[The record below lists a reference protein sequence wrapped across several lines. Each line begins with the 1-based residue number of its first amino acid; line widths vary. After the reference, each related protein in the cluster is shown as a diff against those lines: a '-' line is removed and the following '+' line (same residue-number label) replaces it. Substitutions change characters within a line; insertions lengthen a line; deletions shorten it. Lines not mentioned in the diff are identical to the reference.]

1 MIKSIK
7 DLEEELKFYNDFD
20 QELALKL
27 KKSLN
32 PL

>member
-7 DLEEELKFYNDFD
+7 DLKEELKFYNDFD

-27 KKSLN
+27 KKS
-32 PL
+32 